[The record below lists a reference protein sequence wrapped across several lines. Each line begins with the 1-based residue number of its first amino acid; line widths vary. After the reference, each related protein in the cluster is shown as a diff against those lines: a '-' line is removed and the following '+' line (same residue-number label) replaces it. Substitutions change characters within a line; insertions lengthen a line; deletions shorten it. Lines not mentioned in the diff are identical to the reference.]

1 MTVRANG
8 RERHN
13 RLERGERAQPR
24 SRRSHPRLLP
34 AGSGGSSEW
43 WQRRRRFCHPTYRF
57 QQESWSR
64 SRARVRTAH
73 GSATLRT
80 RAISSFFS
88 LTVKRAL
95 SRVSSRPRSHGIRLA
110 SPRSFRRSYPRSSA
124 TRVLRTRQ
132 GSDRLPPRGG
142 AFFSNGPLSKE
153 ERKEGR
159 KKGSLENFALFRK
172 NDRGKVDNR

>member
-88 LTVKRAL
+88 LGETRALPRLFSSPFARHPSRFPSIVSSIVSTIECNARSTYAPRERPVAASRWRVFFQRTVK
-95 SRVSSRPRSHGIRLA
+95 
-110 SPRSFRRSYPRSSA
+110 
-124 TRVLRTRQ
+124 Q
-132 GSDRLPPRGG
+132 G
-142 AFFSNGPLSKE
+142 
-153 ERKEGR
+153 RKEGR
-159 KKGSLENFALFRK
+159 KEERKFGKFRSIPK
-172 NDRGKVDNR
+172 E

>member
-88 LTVKRAL
+88 LTRSPASLLVPVRTASVSLPLDRFVDRIHDRVQRA
-95 SRVSSRPRSHGIRLA
+95 SYVRAKGATGCRLEVA
-110 SPRSFRRSYPRSSA
+110 RFFP
-124 TRVLRTRQ
+124 T
-132 GSDRLPPRGG
+132 DR
-142 AFFSNGPLSKE
+142 
-153 ERKEGR
+153 
-159 KKGSLENFALFRK
+159 
-172 NDRGKVDNR
+172 